1 MSSQARLKNALSGG
15 VAFFLLYPC
24 IFQTPF
30 CSMPEKNKSLLLTL
44 GAAGLLIGGGVT
56 AYWVLSQQTLSGDMP
71 VGANIIPQDALL
83 TVSVSTDSE
92 QWQQLRQF
100 GTKNTQAQLNKNLAQ
115 LRDYFLTA
123 NGYNYQ
129 KNIQP
134 WVGEEVTI
142 AFLPPQN
149 TPTKKSPAADKQQS
163 LVMVLPIENAAAAKQ
178 ALDNRLKQGKWTN
191 RNYQGVQIKE
201 TQGLPTQNYST
212 AVLDQL
218 LVVTDNPKAT
228 ERAIDTYKGGA
239 SIIKTPGY
247 TQALRKIKA
256 PHFAQVY
263 VNIPAAARV
272 AAINP
277 ARAFSPQRLQLQNY
291 QGLASTV
298 SLESEGIRFKSISWL
313 KQDSPDIPAV
323 AAGMQ
328 NRLPAETLMMISG
341 ANLQQLWQDYAQGA
355 KSNPLAPLPPENLR
369 GGVKSLTGLDL
380 EQDLLKWMGEF
391 SLAVIPA
398 APKGVDS
405 EDFALSLLL
414 MVETRDRALAE
425 KALQQIDRVISR
437 QYQFQ
442 IQKTQVA
449 GKPVVNW
456 ISPFGTLTATHGW
469 LDQDVAFLTLGAPIA
484 SRLLP
489 NPTTTL
495 ASTQQFQKT
504 LSSELKPT
512 NGQFFLNVTPTI
524 QALPLP
530 QFFPNQQIFLEAI
543 RSIGLTSAKSDQRST
558 RYDIVVLLKKVGAP
572 SNIDQPILGT
582 PQPTASP

>member
-1 MSSQARLKNALSGG
+1 
-15 VAFFLLYPC
+15 
-24 IFQTPF
+24 
-30 CSMPEKNKSLLLTL
+30 MPEKNKSSLLLTL
-44 GAAGLLIGGGVT
+44 GAAGLLIGGGVA

-83 TVSVSTDSE
+83 TLSVSTDSN

-100 GTKNTQAQLNKNLAQ
+100 GTKNTQAQLDKNLAQ
-115 LRDYFLTA
+115 LRDRFLTA

-129 KNIQP
+129 QDIQP
-134 WVGEEVTI
+134 WVGKEVTI
-142 AFLPPQN
+142 AFLSPPN
-149 TPTKKSPAADKQQS
+149 TPTKKSAADKQQS
-163 LVMVLPIENAAAAKQ
+163 LVMVLPIENTAAAKEV
-178 ALDNRLKQGKWTN
+178 LDKRRKQGKWTT
-191 RNYQGVQIKE
+191 RNYKGVQIQE

-212 AVLDQL
+212 TVLDQL
-218 LVVTDNPKAT
+218 LVVTDNPQAT
-228 ERAIDTYKGGA
+228 ERAIDTYRGGT
-239 SIIKTPGY
+239 SIIKTSGY
-247 TQALRKIKA
+247 TQALKQIKA

-291 QGLASTV
+291 QGLASTI
-298 SLESEGIRFKSISWL
+298 SLESEGIEFKSISWL
-313 KQDSPDIPAV
+313 KQDSPDVPAT
-323 AAGMQ
+323 ATGMQ

-341 ANLQQLWQDYAQGA
+341 GNLQQLWQDYAQGA
-355 KSNPLAPLPPENLR
+355 KSNPLAPLPPENLQ

-398 APKGVDS
+398 APKVSDS
-405 EDFALSLLL
+405 EDFALSLLF

-425 KALQQIDRVISR
+425 KALEQIDRVISR

-442 IQKTQVA
+442 VQKTQVA

-484 SRLLP
+484 ARILP

-504 LSSELKPT
+504 LSSQLKPT
-512 NGQFFLNVTPTI
+512 NGQFFLNVNPTI

-530 QFFPNQQIFLEAI
+530 QFFPNQQILLEAI

-558 RYDIVVLLKKVGAP
+558 RYDIFVLLKKVEAQSMP
-572 SNIDQPILGT
+572 EP
-582 PQPTASP
+582 PQPSALP